1 MSKSIKLKDNNY
13 IDSTS
18 VVHNRTKLNEIINSV
33 WKPLPLTSNWGA
45 FDNNTFNAP
54 SYCIRGNM
62 VCLKGLL
69 KRNANMVRDETITTL
84 PVGFRPPKRVLISSL
99 CGSQEIQRLDIHN
112 TGEIKTPYTVH
123 ESNMLSLEN
132 IFFYID

>member
-1 MSKSIKLKDNNY
+1 MAKSIKLKDNNY

-18 VVHNRTKLNEIINSV
+18 IVHNRTKLNEIISSV
-33 WKPLPLTSNWGA
+33 WHPLPLTSNWNA
-45 FDNNTFNAP
+45 FDNNSFNTP

-69 KRNANMVRDETITTL
+69 KRSSNMVGLETIANL
-84 PVGFRPPKRVLISSL
+84 PAGFRPPKRVLLSSL
-99 CGSQEIQRLDIHN
+99 CGAKDIQRIDIHD
-112 TGEIKTPYTVH
+112 TGEIKTASDVQA
-123 ESNMLSLEN
+123 SNMLSLEN